1 MKKTLRGSTVACLAL
16 GLLVAALLCSW
27 SPGLQAQT
35 DPIIGTWRLNV
46 AKSKYDPGP
55 APMSET
61 RIYEAFGTNGIKST
75 QTRVEV
81 GGNKGTITYSA
92 MYDGKDYA
100 YMGSQDADTIALKKV
115 DANTIDATLKKS
127 GKVTLLVKAVTATD
141 RKTRTLTTSGT
152 NAKGQKVSNVTVWER
167 Q

>member
-1 MKKTLRGSTVACLAL
+1 MKITRSSTAACLAF
-16 GLLVAALLCSW
+16 GVLVASLAGFL

-55 APMSET
+55 APVSET

-75 QTRVEV
+75 QNRVEV
-81 GGNKGTITYSA
+81 GGNKVTVSYSA

-100 YMGSQDADTIALKKV
+100 YMGSPDADTIALKKV
-115 DANTIDATLKKS
+115 DANTIEATLKKS
-127 GKVTLLVKAVTATD
+127 GKVTLLTKAVTAAD
-141 RKTRTLTTSGT
+141 GKTRTLTTSGT
-152 NAKGQKVSNVTVWER
+152 NARGQKVNNVTVWER